1 MRKILAASVLL
12 NALFFVAAGLWLERQ
27 GGLQFISA
35 KAAGSSV
42 VSLYDLKR
50 DIQAAHRG
58 DVVLLGDS
66 ILDLMEPEYFSFPV
80 VNRGIAGDTTAGVL
94 ERLPD
99 VLAGKPKAIVL
110 LVGINDLRLGVS
122 ASEVIENH
130 RNIREAI
137 PSDVR
142 LIVLPLLPVN
152 EALFRQHIIGAN
164 PKSLIPSRADVDAVN
179 EALAEMPGFVP
190 LPLIAE
196 GELSPAFTLDGLHL
210 NATGLAVL
218 AGTVVARL

>member
-12 NALFFVAAGLWLERQ
+12 NVLFFVAAGLWLERQ

-35 KAAGSSV
+35 KAAGSNV

-50 DIQAAHRG
+50 DIQSAHRG

-66 ILDLMEPEYFSFPV
+66 ILDLMEPEYFPFPV

-94 ERLPD
+94 KRLPD
-99 VLAGKPKAIVL
+99 ILARKPKAIVL

-122 ASEVIENH
+122 ASDVIENH
-130 RNIREAI
+130 RKIREAI
-137 PSDVR
+137 PPDIR
-142 LIVLPLLPVN
+142 LLVLPLLPVN

-164 PKSLIPSRADVDAVN
+164 PKSLVPSRADVEAVN
-179 EALAEMPGFVP
+179 KALAKMTGFVP
-190 LPLIAE
+190 LPLTVE

-210 NATGLAVL
+210 NAAGLAVL
-218 AGTVVARL
+218 AEPVAARL